1 MGVAGGF
8 PCPVYMAGMARP
20 VREGTEDQA
29 KGIVMSAGSSNEL
42 APLTL
47 DSACITE
54 LQQALERVESGRGVL
69 VRLADLMGG
78 AVGQAAM
85 LGMRTLGLA
94 PGLQARLQATAE
106 TAIRRAFDLA
116 VVGMDRPRDVSAT
129 PDDGTGWR
137 DPALKAAVTVSGAV
151 GGFTGLPGLVAD
163 VGFTTLT
170 IMREIARIA
179 REQGEDLSQEDAR
192 AACLEVFALRAF
204 PFGAAK
210 GQGQGED
217 NELGYFSARAML
229 RGRPVVMLVSEVA
242 THYGLGLSRKFAL
255 QMMPVAGALCGASL
269 NVAFL
274 SHYRAVAQAHF
285 TIRRLEREYG
295 PEVRRTA
302 MDLKTHAAAQVR
314 ES

>member
-1 MGVAGGF
+1 
-8 PCPVYMAGMARP
+8 
-20 VREGTEDQA
+20 
-29 KGIVMSAGSSNEL
+29 MSAGSSNEL

-54 LQQALERVESGRGVL
+54 LQQALERVETGRGVL

-94 PGLQARLQATAE
+94 PALQARLQSAAE
-106 TAIRRAFDLA
+106 TAISRAFNIA
-116 VVGMDRPRDVSAT
+116 VIGMDRPYDVPAT
-129 PDDGTGWR
+129 PGGGVTWR
-137 DPALKAAVTVSGAV
+137 DPAVRAAVTVSGAV

-204 PFGAAK
+204 PFGGKAR
-210 GQGQGED
+210 GPGED
-217 NELGYFSARAML
+217 SELGYFSARAML
-229 RGRPVVMLVSEVA
+229 RGRPVIMLVSEVA

-269 NVAFL
+269 NAAFL

-285 TIRRLEREYG
+285 TIRRLEREFG

-302 MDLKTHAAAQVR
+302 ADLKAHAAAQAR
-314 ES
+314 ED

>member
-1 MGVAGGF
+1 MGVA
-8 PCPVYMAGMARP
+8 AGHVGPRRHGAAR
-20 VREGTEDQA
+20 RLARGTIDQA
-29 KGIVMSAGSSNEL
+29 KGIVMSAGSANEL

-54 LQQALERVESGRGVL
+54 LQQALERVETGRGVL

-94 PGLQARLQATAE
+94 PTLQAKLQATAE
-106 TAIRRAFDLA
+106 AAIRRAFDLA
-116 VVGMDRPRDVSAT
+116 VVGMDRPHDVSAEASAGST
-129 PDDGTGWR
+129 WR

-163 VGFTTLT
+163 VSFTTMA
-170 IMREIARIA
+170 IMRDIARIA
-179 REQGEDLSQEDAR
+179 RENGEDLSTEASR

-204 PFGAAK
+204 PFGARK
-210 GQGQGED
+210 GPAEES
-217 NELGYFSARAML
+217 ELGYFSARAML

-242 THYGLGLSRKFAL
+242 THYGLGLSRKFAV

-269 NVAFL
+269 NAAFL

-302 MDLKTHAAAQVR
+302 ADLKAHAATQAR
-314 ES
+314 EA

>member
-1 MGVAGGF
+1 
-8 PCPVYMAGMARP
+8 
-20 VREGTEDQA
+20 
-29 KGIVMSAGSSNEL
+29 MSAGSSNEL

-54 LQQALERVESGRGVL
+54 LQQALERVETGRGVL

-94 PGLQARLQATAE
+94 PGLQARLQSTAE
-106 TAIRRAFDLA
+106 TAISRAFNIA
-116 VVGMDRPRDVSAT
+116 VIGMDRPHDASAVPGGST
-129 PDDGTGWR
+129 WR
-137 DPALKAAVTVSGAV
+137 DPAVKAAVTVSGAV

-163 VGFTTLT
+163 VSFTTLT

-179 REQGEDLSQEDAR
+179 REQGEDLSREDAR

-204 PFGAAK
+204 PFGGRAT
-210 GQGQGED
+210 GPGED
-217 NELGYFSARAML
+217 SELGYFSARAML
-229 RGRPVVMLVSEVA
+229 RGRPVIMLVSEVA

-269 NVAFL
+269 NAAFL

-302 MDLKTHAAAQVR
+302 ADLKAHAAAQAS
-314 ES
+314 EA

>member
-1 MGVAGGF
+1 MG
-8 PCPVYMAGMARP
+8 P
-20 VREGTEDQA
+20 VRTVTEDQA

-54 LQQALERVESGRGVL
+54 LQQALERVETGRGVL

-94 PGLQARLQATAE
+94 PTLQASLQSAAE
-106 TAIRRAFDLA
+106 TSIRRAFDIA
-116 VVGMDRPRDVSAT
+116 VIGMDRPRDVSAV
-129 PDDGTGWR
+129 PGGGAAWR
-137 DPALKAAVTVSGAV
+137 DPAVKAAVTMSGAI

-204 PFGAAK
+204 PFGANRKAAP
-210 GQGQGED
+210 GED
-217 NELGYFSARAML
+217 SELGYFSARAML

-269 NVAFL
+269 NAAFL

-302 MDLKTHAAAQVR
+302 ADLKAHAASQIN
-314 ES
+314 EG

>member
-1 MGVAGGF
+1 
-8 PCPVYMAGMARP
+8 
-20 VREGTEDQA
+20 
-29 KGIVMSAGSSNEL
+29 MSAGSANEL

-54 LQQALERVESGRGVL
+54 LQQALERVEAGRGVL

-94 PGLQARLQATAE
+94 PALQARLQSATE
-106 TAIRRAFDLA
+106 TAIRRAFDIA
-116 VVGMDRPRDVSAT
+116 VLGMDRPHDVSVTAGAPT
-129 PDDGTGWR
+129 WR

-163 VGFTTLT
+163 VGFTTLA

-204 PFGAAK
+204 PFGGPK

-269 NVAFL
+269 NAAFL

-302 MDLKTHAAAQVR
+302 ADLKAHAATQAS